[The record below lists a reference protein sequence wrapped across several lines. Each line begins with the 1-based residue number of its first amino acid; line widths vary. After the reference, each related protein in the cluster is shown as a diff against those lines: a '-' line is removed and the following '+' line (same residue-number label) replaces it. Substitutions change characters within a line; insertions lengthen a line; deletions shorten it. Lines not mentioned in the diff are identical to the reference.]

1 MGTLGTTKKVKNPS
15 LKIKK
20 EKIEHFLM
28 HVEPFHWSHEFFL
41 KTLFVIILNLSE
53 YPFVRGRYLLPTL
66 NNTKFTHTYTTLLAQ
81 NIHKIHTNIL
91 SVVHAYIHT
100 QQKKLIT
107 NKEN

>member
-28 HVEPFHWSHEFFL
+28 HVEPFHWSHEFIL
-41 KTLFVIILNLSE
+41 KTLFVIIFNLSE

-66 NNTKFTHTYTTLLAQ
+66 NNTKFTHT
-81 NIHKIHTNIL
+81 
-91 SVVHAYIHT
+91 
-100 QQKKLIT
+100 
-107 NKEN
+107 